1 MHELGV
7 SYIEWMNI
15 QVDEEHSC
23 KYVLTIWTLLYSGQ
37 ILLTTDA
44 QENYFQSV
52 LKFTLKL
59 Q

>member
-1 MHELGV
+1 MRELGV

-15 QVDEEHSC
+15 QVDEEHSW
-23 KYVLTIWTLLYSGQ
+23 KYVLTIWTLLYTYQ
-37 ILLTTDA
+37 ILLPTDA
-44 QENYFQSV
+44 QENCFQSV